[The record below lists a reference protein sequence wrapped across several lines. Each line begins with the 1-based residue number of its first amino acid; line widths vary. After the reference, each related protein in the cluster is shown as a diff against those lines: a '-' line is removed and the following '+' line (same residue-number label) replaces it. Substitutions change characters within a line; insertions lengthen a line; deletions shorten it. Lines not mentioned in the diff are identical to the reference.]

1 MNLYGPKQLAD
12 SMRTVR
18 KNTIVIAED
27 IPEKEYSYRP
37 TPESRSVAET
47 LRHIA
52 LLSRAD
58 RLIHE
63 EQHLS
68 SLEGYDFGQLI
79 KNSETEEKRLGSKSD
94 IVAQLLTEGDRW
106 CRWVEGLPDAWLS
119 EQVRM
124 PGGGSKSLF
133 EMLVGPKEHEMDHRG
148 QLMVIERL
156 LGIVP
161 HLTRNRQGAS
171 QATAKSAS

>member
-1 MNLYGPKQLAD
+1 MVLYGPKQLAG

-37 TPESRSVAET
+37 TPGSRSVAET

-58 RLIHE
+58 LLIHE

-79 KNSETEEKRLGSKSD
+79 KNSETEESASVPRAILLPYCSQKGIAGAGGWRDCRTRCCQNKCACPA
-94 IVAQLLTEGDRW
+94 VAR
-106 CRWVEGLPDAWLS
+106 RAGLKCSW
-119 EQVRM
+119 
-124 PGGGSKSLF
+124 
-133 EMLVGPKEHEMDHRG
+133 GPKSTKC
-148 QLMVIERL
+148 I
-156 LGIVP
+156 
-161 HLTRNRQGAS
+161 
-171 QATAKSAS
+171 TADS

>member
-1 MNLYGPKQLAD
+1 MVLYGPKQLAD
-12 SMRTVR
+12 SMLTVR

-47 LRHIA
+47 LRHIVF
-52 LLSRAD
+52 LSRAD

-79 KNSETEEKRLGSKSD
+79 ENSETEEKRLGSKSD
-94 IVAQLLTEGDRW
+94 IVALLLTEGDRC

-119 EQVRM
+119 E
-124 PGGGSKSLF
+124 
-133 EMLVGPKEHEMDHRG
+133 
-148 QLMVIERL
+148 
-156 LGIVP
+156 
-161 HLTRNRQGAS
+161 
-171 QATAKSAS
+171 

>member
-1 MNLYGPKQLAD
+1 MVLFGPKQLAD

-37 TPESRSVAET
+37 TPGSRSVAET

-58 RLIHE
+58 LLIHE

-94 IVAQLLTEGDRW
+94 IVALLLTEGDRW
-106 CRWVEGLPDAWLS
+106 CRWVEGLPDALLS

-124 PGGGSKSLF
+124 PGGGSKSRF
-133 EMLVGPKEHEMDHRG
+133 EMLVGTKEHEMHHRG

-161 HLTRNRQGAS
+161 HLTRNRRGAS